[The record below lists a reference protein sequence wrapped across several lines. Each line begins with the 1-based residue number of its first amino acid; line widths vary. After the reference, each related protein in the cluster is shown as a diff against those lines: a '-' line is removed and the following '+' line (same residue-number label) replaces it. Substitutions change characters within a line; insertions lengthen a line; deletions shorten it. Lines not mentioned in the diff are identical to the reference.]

1 MAYVTV
7 TKLEDGTEKVDIY
20 ERRPS
25 WVVIEQASN
34 MVKIN
39 LEKSRSTDLLTTIK
53 EIASAIK
60 D

>member
-7 TKLEDGTEKVDIY
+7 TKLDDGTEKVDIH

-39 LEKSRSTDLLTTIK
+39 LPRMPAVKAPIK
-53 EIASAIK
+53 IKQIAAIIIP
-60 D
+60 

>member
-7 TKLEDGTEKVDIY
+7 TKLEDGTDTVEIY

-34 MVKIN
+34 MIKVN
-39 LEKSRSTDLLTTIK
+39 LEKSRSSDLLTTIK

-60 D
+60 E